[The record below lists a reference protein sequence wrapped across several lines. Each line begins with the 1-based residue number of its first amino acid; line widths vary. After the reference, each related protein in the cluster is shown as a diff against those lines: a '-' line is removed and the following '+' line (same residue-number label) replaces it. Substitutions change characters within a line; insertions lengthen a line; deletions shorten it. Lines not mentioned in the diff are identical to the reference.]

1 MTIGIAKDSLEER
14 SNSEYEYVGG
24 RKRSAKTT
32 LEGKFILTIEGLV
45 ENGIF
50 DQYVATQKKSS
61 IALHINLV
69 RGIAIYASRE
79 LNCRG
84 TVTTSGF
91 TSCKLNIGEREE
103 IFRCTSK
110 FAQDGEW
117 YDWCLIEWEIT
128 PGVVD
133 TYPALILGFIEMGGK
148 ELVVIQSSN
157 NPMTI
162 EMMTEEF
169 ICKFTM
175 DPNTPTSV
183 VEIQSIS
190 NPLCVFKNYGG
201 SKSEYFCA
209 SPQRYWSRFFG
220 DRIRRT

>member
-1 MTIGIAKDSLEER
+1 M
-14 SNSEYEYVGG
+14 
-24 RKRSAKTT
+24 
-32 LEGKFILTIEGLV
+32 EGKYILTIDGLV

-50 DQYVATQKKSS
+50 AQYVATRKKSS
-61 IALHINLV
+61 LFLHINLI
-69 RGIAIYASRE
+69 RGIAIYASCE

-91 TSCKLNIGEREE
+91 TSCKMNIEQREE

-128 PGVVD
+128 TGIFE
-133 TYPALILGFIEMGGK
+133 TYPGLILGFIEMGGK

-157 NPMTI
+157 NPISI
-162 EMMTEEF
+162 EMMTVEF
-169 ICKFTM
+169 ICKFTV
-175 DPNTPTSV
+175 DPTTPTSV

-209 SPQRYWSRFFG
+209 SPQQYWSRFFG
-220 DRIRRT
+220 DRIIRR

>member
-1 MTIGIAKDSLEER
+1 M
-14 SNSEYEYVGG
+14 
-24 RKRSAKTT
+24 
-32 LEGKFILTIEGLV
+32 EGKYILTIDGLV

-50 DQYVATQKKSS
+50 AQYVATRKKSS
-61 IALHINLV
+61 LFLHINLI
-69 RGIAIYASRE
+69 RGIAIYASCE

-91 TSCKLNIGEREE
+91 TSCKMNIEQREE

-128 PGVVD
+128 TGIFE
-133 TYPALILGFIEMGGK
+133 TYPGLILGFIEMGGK

-157 NPMTI
+157 NPISI
-162 EMMTEEF
+162 EMMTVEF
-169 ICKFTM
+169 ICKFT
-175 DPNTPTSV
+175 
-183 VEIQSIS
+183 SIS

-201 SKSEYFCA
+201 SKSEYLCA
-209 SPQRYWSRFFG
+209 LPQRYWSRFFG
-220 DRIRRT
+220 DRIIRR